1 MTPDWITRLQAA
13 VNDKG
18 MRRTAVR
25 LGLSHTTLSLVLRGK
40 YMAKTDHVESRVL
53 ATLPPVADPDWIAAW
68 RAEAKRTSQ
77 AQAGDRVG
85 VSEATVS
92 QVLNGAYKAATT
104 RIERRVRGEL
114 LGSTCECPVMGEVTT
129 RVCQDVQ
136 ERQLPIANPQH
147 RECFHACRGR
157 GPYANAGPCLH
168 FNGGAKP
175 PASATSTKE

>member
-1 MTPDWITRLQAA
+1 MTPTWHARLQAA
-13 VNDKG
+13 VNADGLRKVG
-18 MRRTAVR
+18 DR
-25 LGLSHTTLSLVLRGK
+25 LQLSKTTLSLVLRGK
-40 YMAKTDHVESRVL
+40 YMAKTDQVETRVL
-53 ATLPPVADPDWIAAW
+53 AVLPAVDEPDWIAAW

-77 AQAGDRVG
+77 AQAAELVG

-92 QVLNGAYKAATT
+92 QVFNGAYKAATT

-114 LGSTCECPVMGEVTT
+114 LGATCECPVMGDVSV

-136 ERQLPIANPQH
+136 ERQPPIANPQH

-157 GPYANAGPCLH
+157 GAYARAGACLH

-175 PASATSTKE
+175 PSTKE

>member
-1 MTPDWITRLQAA
+1 MTPEWITRLQAGVKA
-13 VNDKG
+13 RG
-18 MRRTAVR
+18 MRGCARQ

-40 YMAKTDHVESRVL
+40 YMAKTDRIETRVL
-53 ATLPPVADPDWIAAW
+53 AVLPAVDEPDWIAAW
-68 RAEAKRTSQ
+68 RNEAKRTSQ
-77 AQAGDRVG
+77 AQAADRVG

-92 QVLNGAYKAATT
+92 QVFNGAYKAATT

-114 LGSTCECPVMGEVTT
+114 LGATCECPVMGDVST

-157 GPYANAGPCLH
+157 GPYARAGACPY

-175 PASATSTKE
+175 SSTKE

>member
-1 MTPDWITRLQAA
+1 MTADSLARLQAGVQTHGTRGCA
-13 VNDKG
+13 
-18 MRRTAVR
+18 RL
-25 LGLSHTTLSLVLRGK
+25 LGLSPATLSLVLRGK
-40 YMAKTDHVESRVL
+40 YMTKTNYVESRVL
-53 ATLPPVADPDWIAAW
+53 AVLPPVDEADWITAW
-68 RAEAKRTSQ
+68 RIEAKRTSQ
-77 AQAGDRVG
+77 AQAADLVG

-92 QVLNGAYKAATT
+92 QVFNGAYKAATT

-114 LGSTCECPVMGEVTT
+114 MGFTCECPVMGDVST

-157 GPYANAGPCLH
+157 GPYARAGACPN

-175 PASATSTKE
+175 PSTKE

>member
-1 MTPDWITRLQAA
+1 MTPAWITRLQAA
-13 VNDKG
+13 VDANG

-25 LGLSHTTLSLVLRGK
+25 LALSHTTLSLVLRGK
-40 YMAKTDHVESRVL
+40 YMAKTDRIEARVL
-53 ATLPPVADPDWIAAW
+53 AALPPVDEPDWLQAW
-68 RAEAKRTSQ
+68 RTEAKRTSQ
-77 AQAGDRVG
+77 AQAADRVG

-114 LGSTCECPVMGEVTT
+114 LSAMCECPVMGDVST

-136 ERQLPIANPQH
+136 ERDPKKTANPQH
-147 RECFHACRGR
+147 RECHHACRGT
-157 GPYANAGPCLH
+157 GAYARAGVCPH

-175 PASATSTKE
+175 PAVTKE